1 MSEIATFATYMA
13 VCHVPVLR
21 NCFLIVPCLVLH
33 EDVEN
38 AIFLALSHFF
48 FYICSLNY
56 SEIGIPHVRS
66 QIELFGR
73 SLFDSN
79 LKLKY
84 LHTRNKWF
92 VAHISMATKFEII
105 QSSSDLPRS
114 ISNMQYKE

>member
-48 FYICSLNY
+48 LYLL
-56 SEIGIPHVRS
+56 V
-66 QIELFGR
+66 ELFGNWNTTC
-73 SLFDSN
+73 SKSN
-79 LKLKY
+79 
-84 LHTRNKWF
+84 R
-92 VAHISMATKFEII
+92 II
-105 QSSSDLPRS
+105 WQVT
-114 ISNMQYKE
+114 I